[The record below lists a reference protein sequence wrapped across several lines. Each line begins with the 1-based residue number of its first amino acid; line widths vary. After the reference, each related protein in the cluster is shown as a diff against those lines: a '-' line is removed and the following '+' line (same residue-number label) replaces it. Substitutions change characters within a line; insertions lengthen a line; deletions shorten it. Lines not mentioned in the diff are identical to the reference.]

1 MTDLSAL
8 VLWSQPVAPVDG
20 VTMSYGP
27 TSDPSDK
34 IRAVI
39 APPDKQYSID
49 GLRPD
54 TEYMV
59 SLTSSSGNMTS
70 EPVNTT
76 FTTGGLSIIQAS

>member
-1 MTDLSAL
+1 
-8 VLWSQPVAPVDG
+8 
-20 VTMSYGP
+20 MSYGP

-76 FTTGGLSIIQAS
+76 FTTGGLSIIQASWCFNLKLHILQMKNTFLFFK